1 MQQRLEAQLK
11 ECSSDSLLDLKP
23 LENTDV
29 AFVIELIDPHQKPI
43 ATKSRTLP
51 HQLKDKVREELM
63 SQLNAKIIRRSTSA
77 WASALQVV
85 HKQDKSLRITVDYKP
100 LNKVILVPQ
109 YPLPAVADLYASLAK
124 SSFFSKIDMKAAY
137 HQIPV
142 HPDSIKYTAFICE
155 FGLFEYLSMPMGI
168 SSAPGWFQRFIEGVL
183 TKFIERQVLS
193 VYLDDVILHTPS
205 LQRHEL
211 EASELMSTLKQR
223 AVITS
228 YKKSELAKTSITF
241 LGNMISHGS
250 IKPHPKRATA
260 LRDMP
265 LPKTIFDLQRA
276 LGMMNYSRLF
286 IPDFAELSRP
296 LYALLNL
303 KEVPESLR
311 KRNGAVDGKRVA
323 LEWTDETR
331 ASFARLVDIMCSD
344 LVLALPDFTKP
355 YTLTT
360 DAYDFGYGAILEQ
373 EIDGQMHIIAY
384 FSISLVCYRTGV
396 TM

>member
-1 MQQRLEAQLK
+1 
-11 ECSSDSLLDLKP
+11 
-23 LENTDV
+23 
-29 AFVIELIDPHQKPI
+29 
-43 ATKSRTLP
+43 
-51 HQLKDKVREELM
+51 M

-205 LQRHEL
+205 LP
-211 EASELMSTLKQR
+211 
-223 AVITS
+223 
-228 YKKSELAKTSITF
+228 F
-241 LGNMISHGS
+241 
-250 IKPHPKRATA
+250 
-260 LRDMP
+260 
-265 LPKTIFDLQRA
+265 
-276 LGMMNYSRLF
+276 
-286 IPDFAELSRP
+286 
-296 LYALLNL
+296 
-303 KEVPESLR
+303 
-311 KRNGAVDGKRVA
+311 
-323 LEWTDETR
+323 
-331 ASFARLVDIMCSD
+331 
-344 LVLALPDFTKP
+344 
-355 YTLTT
+355 TLTT
-360 DAYDFGYGAILEQ
+360 DASDFSYGAVLEQ
-373 EIDGQMHIIAY
+373 EIDGQTHK
-384 FSISLVCYRTGV
+384 
-396 TM
+396 